1 MDKLMTEQD
10 IVRLGK
16 AVGIEFSAA
25 EIEPMQAHIQKQL
38 HSFDALGAISTD
50 GVNPTFDLQGEGRF
64 KVGRRGE

>member
-1 MDKLMTEQD
+1 MNKLMTELD

-38 HSFDALGAISTD
+38 HSFETLDYIDTD
-50 GVNPTFDLQGEGRF
+50 GVEPTFDLDGEGRF
-64 KVGRRGE
+64 KVGRRCE

>member
-16 AVGIEFSAA
+16 AVGIELSAA
-25 EIEPMQAHIQKQL
+25 EIEPMHTHIRKQL
-38 HSFDALGAISTD
+38 HSFEALNDIDTD
-50 GVNPTFDLQGEGRF
+50 GVEPTFDLQGEGRF